1 MSGFRPTFEYHQ
13 TNFVAAVAAATATQ
27 QDPIFI
33 APCACKVTAVSVVPQ
48 AASTGDNTNTKNL
61 NIVNKG
67 ASGAGTTEV
76 GNLDLVSGT
85 DLVAFDEKAIPLN
98 ATYTNGV
105 SLSEGDV
112 LSLQT
117 EKFGTG
123 VAVGPFIVSID
134 YVPV

>member
-13 TNFVAAVAAATATQ
+13 TNFVAAVLAATATQ

-33 APCACKVTAVSVVPQ
+33 APCACKVTAVSIVPQ

-61 NIVNKG
+61 NVINKG
-67 ASGAGTTEV
+67 SDGTGTTEV
-76 GNLDLVSGT
+76 ANLDLATGVN
-85 DLVAFDEKAIPLN
+85 LVAFDEKAIPLN

-117 EKFGTG
+117 EKVGTG